1 MEIDI
6 DDFNIDNV
14 NNYDDVRGCTMSSKK
29 TSSRTVSMSL
39 SEALVD
45 YITRMECLNNVSDD
59 EETRK
64 PINSSQL
71 SYAEYREVQVSRATN
86 YENRVRM

>member
-14 NNYDDVRGCTMSSKK
+14 NNYDDMRGCTMFSTK

-59 EETRK
+59 EETRE

-71 SYAEYREVQVSRATN
+71 SYAELLQTSFSLYLHN
-86 YENRVRM
+86 